1 MNITLVDEKKLIKQS
16 ISGDVESFEQ
26 LIRQYQ
32 RMAYNVAYRMMGNE
46 EDAKDM
52 TQEALVKVFKKLKS
66 FRMDASFST
75 WLYRIV
81 MNTCK
86 DEMRKKKMSTIS
98 IDQSIETEDSQVY
111 FELEEKGLGP
121 EEKLLQKETQN
132 LVHSAL
138 QEIPEDNRMVLILR
152 DIKNL
157 TYDEISEVL
166 DIPKGTVKSRINR
179 GRLAL
184 KDVLKARGYNISGKE
199 V

>member
-1 MNITLVDEKKLIKQS
+1 
-16 ISGDVESFEQ
+16 
-26 LIRQYQ
+26 
-32 RMAYNVAYRMMGNE
+32 MAYNVAYRMMGNE

>member
-184 KDVLKARGYNISGKE
+184 RDVLKARGYNISGKE

>member
-166 DIPKGTVKSRINR
+166 NIPKGTVKSRINR

-184 KDVLKARGYNISGKE
+184 KDVLKARGYNINGKE